1 MPWKDKS
8 VLVTGGKGFIGGYLI
23 EALVEAGASVTALY
37 NAGEEGKNG
46 AVRWV
51 KGDITDPASIKDI
64 FAGIDTVFHLAAISN
79 VPKAVKTPT
88 LALNTN
94 TNGTINMLE
103 GSRLSGVKKFVYVS
117 TAHVYGV
124 PQYLP
129 VDESHPIVP
138 REPYAASKI
147 ASEMIVKAYGNAYG
161 MGFAIIRPFNVFGT
175 GQDESFLIPGV
186 IAQALRDHVIKAGN
200 MEPTRDF
207 LYVRDCVDGFLVIGD
222 RGSDVYNIGS
232 GREVRIA
239 DVIVKIRDLI
249 DASIPIVSDDDRK
262 RSGDVEIPRMCA
274 NVSRLAEL
282 GWEPHV
288 GFEEGLART
297 VYEEKERML
306 ASSSGY
312 VLK

>member
-37 NAGEEGKNG
+37 NSNNKKQNG

-64 FAGIDTVFHLAAISN
+64 FTDIDTVFHLAAISN

-94 TNGTINMLE
+94 TNGTINVLE
-103 GSRLSGVKKFVYVS
+103 GSRLSDVKKFVYVS

-147 ASEMIVKAYGNAYG
+147 ASEMIVKAYGNAYRIE
-161 MGFAIIRPFNVFGT
+161 FAIIRPFNVFGP
-175 GQDESFLIPGV
+175 GQDVSFLIPGV
-186 IAQALRDHVIKAGN
+186 IEQALRDHVIKVGN
-200 MEPTRDF
+200 IEPTRDF
-207 LYVRDCVDGFLVIGD
+207 LYVRDCVDGFLAIGD
-222 RGSDVYNIGS
+222 RGRDVYNIGS

-239 DVIVKIRDLI
+239 DVIVKIRDMI
-249 DASIPIVSDDDRK
+249 DTSIPIVSDDDRK

-297 VYEEKERML
+297 VREDKERML
-306 ASSSGY
+306 ARR
-312 VLK
+312 